1 MPMQSELEE
10 PKASERPPMQ
20 DEWGIFDPDQC
31 GFPAVAERLDEIA
44 ESKKMP
50 HRSGVTSRVVSI
62 R

>member
-1 MPMQSELEE
+1 
-10 PKASERPPMQ
+10 MQ

-44 ESKKMP
+44 ESKKTP
-50 HRSGVTSRVVSI
+50 HRAGVTSRVVSI